1 MNITKKDIQSVKDK
15 YESIECSAVFS
26 KRLKELR
33 EIVGLS
39 QSELAEILSVS
50 RTTIGYY
57 ESNERTPD
65 INFLYKVKEL
75 FGVS

>member
-39 QSELAEILSVS
+39 QSELAEI
-50 RTTIGYY
+50 
-57 ESNERTPD
+57 
-65 INFLYKVKEL
+65 
-75 FGVS
+75 